1 MFRQFKFEESLYQKL
16 ERIPLSTQYKLE
28 MLGITLPVENWGRL
42 APEVRQVLCHLSIR
56 SRGERECY
64 GQFLAYVLQG
74 QKSSLPLKTA
84 PPSAVK
90 KSWEELSR
98 LPAEVA
104 QKMKDL
110 NLPLFWPEWV
120 KLDDMER
127 YALHRLCRENTDGAS
142 VRQAVQE
149 FLGLTPLPSS
159 ASKSPLTR

>member
-1 MFRQFKFEESLYQKL
+1 MFRQFKFEEPLYQKL
-16 ERIPLSTQYKLE
+16 DRIPLSTQYKLE
-28 MLGITLPVENWGRL
+28 VLGIALPVESWSRL

-74 QKSSLPLKTA
+74 QKGPSPLKAIPEPATKRA
-84 PPSAVK
+84 
-90 KSWEELSR
+90 WEELSR
-98 LPAEVA
+98 LPVEVA
-104 QKMKDL
+104 QKMKEL

-127 YALHRLCRENTDGAS
+127 YALHRLCREDNKGTQ

-159 ASKSPLTR
+159 AS